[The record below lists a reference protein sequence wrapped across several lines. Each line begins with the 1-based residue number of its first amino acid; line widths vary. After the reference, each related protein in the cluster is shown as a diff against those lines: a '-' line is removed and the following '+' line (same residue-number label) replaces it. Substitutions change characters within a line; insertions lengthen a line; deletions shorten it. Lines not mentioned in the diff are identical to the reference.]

1 MSPNPRARR
10 PRTERGHRAPS
21 PSGGEPRQAAS
32 GVGGA
37 GGAGAGD
44 RATHRLALWSLWLL
58 LLAVPFVLDSA
69 QKDAFRLSKALLGET
84 LALLS
89 LLFLAFAWKGP
100 EEWRRLLRAP
110 FVVTFGPFVALATLL
125 SLASPHV

>member
-10 PRTERGHRAPS
+10 PRTERGHRAAGDA
-21 PSGGEPRQAAS
+21 GGVGGGGVAGG

-37 GGAGAGD
+37 GVGVAGVGD

-69 QKDAFRLSKALLGET
+69 QK
-84 LALLS
+84 LS
-89 LLFLAFAWKGP
+89 LI
-100 EEWRRLLRAP
+100 
-110 FVVTFGPFVALATLL
+110 
-125 SLASPHV
+125 HI